1 MPRLIKSKPFTS
13 SLRKA
18 KPLDLFNIHSFKL
31 SFNPLSLRLITLGIL
46 SSLSACQVVQLRVN
60 QLSTSLSNKTD
71 NFLTHH
77 HLSEATLS
85 SLYIVGQN
93 SDRCL
98 NQPDDCISNI
108 QENRTLE
115 NEDLYAAASEIYL
128 AKALLIQEQ
137 YLSSLK
143 PQQSIS
149 PNNQKYLKQQL
160 YFLDKSLRYSY
171 AYLFKLPQKAE
182 TRLFDQRQSQVR
194 TFYNYSLSRLMVSQY
209 LLHPA
214 QKFPEQFNIGSSQ
227 YTLNFDQYPE
237 LKDMPIESL
246 RSSYNLNFSGFYS
259 INRQEGLGSEFVV
272 VKAEPKQKPTYEFI
286 LNPEQYYAHRPNPNI
301 HQAQYL
307 PVSTVAQ
314 PLDFKL
320 TGTQIIDGAPF
331 KIQVLNPYQYHTTE
345 VNLKPY
351 TFTANYSVPY
361 GLWLS
366 ENNLGSAGYW
376 TLLNRE
382 QNLIMPHLFM
392 LEPYQP
398 NKKVIVMIHGLAS
411 SPEAWIALTN
421 NIMGDKV
428 LRDNYQVWQ
437 VFYSTN
443 MPIFESRF
451 QIHALLKQAFAMTKP
466 DSQSS
471 QNAVLIGHSMGGII
485 SRLLVS
491 DADVSA
497 QAIPLLTP
505 AQKQKLDEEPII
517 KERFIFR
524 SLPQF
529 SRAVFISS
537 PHHGTAYA
545 DRWFTNFA
553 KKIVVLPQNFFNAI
567 EFNQSTTGK
576 KHQFNKGLAFNGPS
590 NLSPNSS
597 FMKLT
602 SDILPNERYIY
613 HSIMGNQVQSQNP
626 QKMSDGIVP
635 YLSSHLTGQSSV
647 KIIQGGHSI
656 QETPEAVLELRRI
669 LRDNLNDYKN
679 YLERNK

>member
-1 MPRLIKSKPFTS
+1 MPRLIKSKTFKFSAHSSTLRIFTLAALVS
-13 SLRKA
+13 SLA
-18 KPLDLFNIHSFKL
+18 
-31 SFNPLSLRLITLGIL
+31 
-46 SSLSACQVVQLRVN
+46 ACQVVQLRVN

-71 NFLTHH
+71 NYLTHH
-77 HLSEATLS
+77 RLSEATLS

-98 NQPDDCISNI
+98 SQADECISNI

-115 NEDLYAAASEIYL
+115 NEDLYATASEIYL
-128 AKALLIQEQ
+128 AKALQIQDQ
-137 YLSSLK
+137 HLSALK
-143 PQQSIS
+143 PQQ
-149 PNNQKYLKQQL
+149 NLDKNTQNFLKQEL
-160 YFLDKSLRYSY
+160 YLLDKSLRYSY

-194 TFYNYSLSRLMVSQY
+194 TFYNYALSRLIISQY
-209 LLHPA
+209 LLHPSPT
-214 QKFPEQFNIGSSQ
+214 FPEQFNIGNSQ
-227 YTLNFDQYPE
+227 YSLNFDQYPQ
-237 LKDMPIESL
+237 LKNMPIESL
-246 RSSYNLNFSGFYS
+246 KSSYNLNFSGFYA

-272 VKAEPKQKPTYEFI
+272 VKAETKQNKKNEFI
-286 LNPEQYYAHRPNPNI
+286 LNPEQYYAHQPNPNI
-301 HQAQYL
+301 HRAKYL

-320 TGTQIIDGAPF
+320 TGTQIINGAPF
-331 KIQVLNPYQYHTTE
+331 KIQILNPYQYHTTE

-351 TFTANYSVPY
+351 TFTANYSVPF

-366 ENNLGSAGYW
+366 ENNLGSAGYK

-398 NKKVIVMIHGLAS
+398 NKKIIVMIHGLAS

-451 QIHALLKQAFAMTKP
+451 QIHALLKQAFATTEP
-466 DSQSS
+466 NSESS
-471 QNAVLIGHSMGGII
+471 KNAVLIGHSMGGII

-491 DADVSA
+491 DQDIST
-497 QAIPLLTP
+497 QAIPLMSA
-505 AQKQKLDEEPII
+505 AQKHKLDQEPII

-529 SRAVFISS
+529 SRAIFIAS
-537 PHHGTAYA
+537 PHHGTPYA

-553 KKIVVLPQNFFNAI
+553 KKIIVLPQNFFNAI
-567 EFNQSTTGK
+567 EFNQSTTGN
-576 KHQFNKGLAFNGPS
+576 KHNLNQGLAFNGAS

-602 SDILPNERYIY
+602 SDILPNQKFIY
-613 HSIMGNQVQSQNP
+613 HSIMGNQVKSHDP
-626 QKMSDGIVP
+626 QKMNDGFVP

-647 KIIQGGHSI
+647 KVIQGGHSI

-679 YLERNK
+679 YLELNK